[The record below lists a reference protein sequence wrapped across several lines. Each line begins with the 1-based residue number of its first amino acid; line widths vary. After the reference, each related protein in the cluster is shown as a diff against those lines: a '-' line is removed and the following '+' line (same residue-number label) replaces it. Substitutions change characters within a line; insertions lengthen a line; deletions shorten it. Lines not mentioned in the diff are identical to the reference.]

1 MSDSVHQAALD
12 LLTRRE
18 HSRRELARKL
28 RRKGHSSEAIEAVL
42 DRLEAA
48 GLVSD
53 ERYAR
58 LYVRDRL
65 AVNPQGKR
73 RIVRGLLAKG
83 IAPELASTAVEEVYA
98 SEDVS
103 DRASAEA
110 LARRRLRALADLDPL
125 ARRRRLSGYLARR
138 GFDSGTVGEVLSEV
152 LRPREV

>member
-1 MSDSVHQAALD
+1 VYEEVHDSALG
-12 LLTRRE
+12 LLSQRE
-18 HSRRELARKL
+18 YSRHELARKL
-28 RRKGHSSEAIEAVL
+28 RRKGHSRDAISAVL

-65 AVNPQGKR
+65 AVNPQGR
-73 RIVRGLLAKG
+73 HRIVRGLRAKG
-83 IAPELASTAVEEVYA
+83 IAPELASAAVEEVYA
-98 SEDVS
+98 REEVS

-110 LARRRLRALADLDPL
+110 LARKRLRALADLDPL